1 VGGGSNEGGER
12 MSADCGLVDVD
23 SSNDGL
29 SEAGGVVWRR
39 VGVVEDTEDEVSEQG
54 DGVEV

>member
-1 VGGGSNEGGER
+1 